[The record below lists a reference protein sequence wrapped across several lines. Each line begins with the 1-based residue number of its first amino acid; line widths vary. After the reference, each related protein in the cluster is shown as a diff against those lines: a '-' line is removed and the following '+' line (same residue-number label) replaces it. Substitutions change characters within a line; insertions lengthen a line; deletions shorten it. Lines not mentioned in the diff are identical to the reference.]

1 MAKNSESGGKTVI
14 IYRDSGEGHGGHH
27 GGSWK
32 VAYADFVTALMAF
45 FLLMWL
51 INSLKPERKTEL
63 SLIFQDKNVPS
74 KDKVKNLEKVPTF
87 ISKDAVKGS
96 PEFKLSQE
104 NKLKYEI
111 AIMIKELISG
121 DPEVKNNSGV
131 SNESSGV
138 LMQVNNAV
146 MFKPSSVQITPEAQK
161 VLDGVAKIMRE
172 YKLNLT
178 VRGHADD
185 AEAGGAYPSKWELSA
200 ARAAAAVRY
209 LAEKAQIPT
218 TRLRAVGLADS
229 QPLVPPTTPDNIARN
244 RRIEFFYS
252 SPDLR
257 PGEHS
262 QDGP

>member
-1 MAKNSESGGKTVI
+1 MAKNNEGKTVI
-14 IYRDSGEGHGGHH
+14 IYRDSGEGHAAHH

-51 INSLKPERKTEL
+51 INTLKPERKTEL
-63 SLIFQDKNVPS
+63 SLVFQDKNVPS
-74 KDKVKNLEKVPTF
+74 KEKVKNLEKVPTF
-87 ISKDAVKGS
+87 INKDAVKGS

-111 AIMIKELISG
+111 AILIKELITS
-121 DPEVKNNSGV
+121 DPNVKSNSGV

-138 LMQVNNAV
+138 LMQVNNSV
-146 MFKPSSVQITPEAQK
+146 MFKPSSAQITPEAEK
-161 VLDGVAKIMRE
+161 VLAGVAKILRD
-172 YKLNLT
+172 YKINLT

-185 AEAGGAYPSKWELSA
+185 GEAGGPYPSKWELSA
-200 ARAAAAVRY
+200 ARAAAAARY
-209 LAEKAQIPT
+209 LAEKADIPT

-229 QPLVPPTTPDNIARN
+229 QPLVPPTSPENIARN

-252 SPDLR
+252 SPDMR
-257 PGEHS
+257 PNERG